1 VGTLASS
8 ILQGYVVIDARAF
21 AARFPSIAG
30 NRVFLVDLPSAE
42 YAAFDRRLKESA
54 LEDYGLTTV
63 PASERLAAFEAVQN
77 TYLSIFSVVGGLG
90 LVVGLTLYFLVEF
103 SVHQA
108 CVRMCNRWRSR
119 HLRRPLPYIDL
130 FNLNNKV
137 PR

>member
-1 VGTLASS
+1 VSDIS
-8 ILQGYVVIDARAF
+8 ILIGALV
-21 AARFPSIAG
+21 S
-30 NRVFLVDLPSAE
+30 VF
-42 YAAFDRRLKESA
+42 
-54 LEDYGLTTV
+54 
-63 PASERLAAFEAVQN
+63 
-77 TYLSIFSVVGGLG
+77 G